1 MNFSFLHLRAKP
13 PESAAN
19 VASPQAHRQSATAFL
34 TQSEP
39 VTREAL
45 TASLAFS
52 YGVSQKRCFLDL

>member
-1 MNFSFLHLRAKP
+1 MNLSFLHLCAKP

-19 VASPQAHRQSATAFL
+19 ATSPQAHHQSATALL
-34 TQSEP
+34 TQNEP

-52 YGVSQKRCFLDL
+52 YGVSQK